1 MWSIWNW
8 QDSSHV
14 TNLKINRII
23 YVKKKKL
30 HEQDRATY
38 VISLSQLVTS
48 RGHWIC
54 FNHSLG
60 TAALLG
66 KVIRMS
72 EKIRGSPGIFKSFR
86 FITISSD
93 TFITKGNQNKWNG
106 CAKRPVK
113 SVSEDSDNFTH
124 NYTYLRLAF
133 SPKWVCSCISCNH
146 PYMNCY
152 HFHSSAYLVS
162 NFCRRW
168 TSPESTVWTVFLFLN
183 SVRMSWICRLLHSIL

>member
-8 QDSSHV
+8 QGSSHV
-14 TNLKINRII
+14 TNLKINRIL

-38 VISLSQLVTS
+38 VISPSQLVTS

-93 TFITKGNQNKWNG
+93 AFITKGNQNKWNG
-106 CAKRPVK
+106 CAKGPVK
-113 SVSEDSDNFTH
+113 SQLLKILTPSHTTTRTCVW
-124 NYTYLRLAF
+124 L
-133 SPKWVCSCISCNH
+133 SPQSGSV
-146 PYMNCY
+146 
-152 HFHSSAYLVS
+152 A
-162 NFCRRW
+162 
-168 TSPESTVWTVFLFLN
+168 VFLVIVLT
-183 SVRMSWICRLLHSIL
+183 WIAITFIHLPIW